1 MAYFNNDVNLQTV
14 INIQTRENTFEDYFI
29 PYEYIQ
35 RALNEVEDEFTGLD
49 KTTDF
54 SGTNILSSDLA
65 GGDIA
70 GKGLEQETAKRE
82 ETKVNTFK
90 GNIVDAIDNYIRSS
104 IPVVSALIRSVTGEQ
119 QSDLTNYLK
128 TIITLNNAVETNMSD
143 FMKKNDEVLKQIM
156 DDYNKRELEA
166 TENKLT
172 LSKDINFI
180 ISSLYNDD
188 IVKSLG
194 LNKDSVKKFIKKLT
208 NTTERKKVNDLI
220 QDLNIKN
227 INNIDDL
234 MNNIKSNSNNNNNT
248 LNNSYSYIPRDPYNL
263 LKYQNSLFE
272 DNQNQDDQEI
282 REILNK
288 NIFTTYNNVKNKL
301 SSEIVGIIENEPSR
315 WYIITNSRERMKALK
330 EAADKE
336 INAKI
341 ELICRVGST

>member
-1 MAYFNNDVNLQTV
+1 
-14 INIQTRENTFEDYFI
+14 
-29 PYEYIQ
+29 
-35 RALNEVEDEFTGLD
+35 
-49 KTTDF
+49 
-54 SGTNILSSDLA
+54 LSNDLA

-104 IPVVSALIRSVTGEQ
+104 IPIVSALIRSVTGEQ
-119 QSDLTNYLK
+119 QSDLTSYLK

-208 NTTERKKVNDLI
+208 NTTERKKVNELI

-234 MNNIKSNSNNNNNT
+234 INNIKSNNNNNNNNNT
-248 LNNSYSYIPRDPYNL
+248 LNNSYSYIPREPYSL